1 MKKFTEGSSG
11 EGSSGQTK
19 TKIGLKFFLKISS
32 VFDSIFWSVTFS
44 LYSGVT
50 KVLHVTA
57 HFQYYMHNN
66 FTVAHSNALNFLIL
80 VNKLFTNKMVKKI
93 EVLIGKIMYNAPI
106 LSLSEIHCSCLD
118 HLLSD
123 FCPLLFTHFRCLINF
138 LHDILNITYHKY

>member
-1 MKKFTEGSSG
+1 M
-11 EGSSGQTK
+11 
-19 TKIGLKFFLKISS
+19 
-32 VFDSIFWSVTFS
+32 FS
-44 LYSGVT
+44 KSCAPLLGCWCYIALCSQWT

-93 EVLIGKIMYNAPI
+93 EASIEKKMYNTPI

-138 LHDILNITYHKY
+138 LHDILNITYHKYWYFSVNHKFKLTMHCWGHEYTL